1 MNRPL
6 ISIVVPIYQIDRYI
20 GICIESLLNQTY
32 ENLEIILVDDGS
44 PDRCPEI
51 CDLYANKD
59 SRIKVIHKEN
69 GGLVSARKAGL
80 LSAAGKYVGYVDG
93 DDWVGA
99 GFVES
104 LYTAISTADAD
115 IAAGGFSRDLFART
129 AHFTDKMPCG
139 VYEGDRLDDL
149 RCKMISLGDFFRI
162 GVSTYVWNK
171 LFKRELLLQVQLPV
185 DNAISIGEDA
195 AVTYPAIMLSK
206 RLVITDTCAYHY
218 RQREDSMLKKVASFA
233 ADAKKLKYLYDYM
246 IKFASEQDE
255 KYHLPE
261 QVDDF
266 VLGICLMRSG
276 SLSCFDNEIQGKK
289 VAIYSAGTFGQ
300 QLYNKLQQ
308 SSLCSLVNWVDDDYW
323 EYRRCCMDV
332 NPVESLS
339 KGGYDYVLVATLD
352 NVLKESI
359 ATRLMDCGVQKS
371 KILTVTSPDNRRKR
385 IENYLNNAE

>member
-51 CDLYANKD
+51 CDLYASKD
-59 SRIKVIHKEN
+59 SRIKVIHKAN

-80 LSAAGKYVGYVDG
+80 LSATGKYVGYVDG

-139 VYEGDRLDDL
+139 VYEGERLDDL

-185 DNAISIGEDA
+185 DNAISIG
-195 AVTYPAIMLSK
+195 
-206 RLVITDTCAYHY
+206 
-218 RQREDSMLKKVASFA
+218 
-233 ADAKKLKYLYDYM
+233 
-246 IKFASEQDE
+246 
-255 KYHLPE
+255 
-261 QVDDF
+261 
-266 VLGICLMRSG
+266 
-276 SLSCFDNEIQGKK
+276 
-289 VAIYSAGTFGQ
+289 
-300 QLYNKLQQ
+300 
-308 SSLCSLVNWVDDDYW
+308 
-323 EYRRCCMDV
+323 
-332 NPVESLS
+332 
-339 KGGYDYVLVATLD
+339 
-352 NVLKESI
+352 
-359 ATRLMDCGVQKS
+359 
-371 KILTVTSPDNRRKR
+371 
-385 IENYLNNAE
+385 